1 MKEKQEGKTF
11 SVRLLFIHL
20 RQISVMKELICI
32 FIGGGMGS
40 LLRYLTSGWLAN
52 YSYHSFPSGTFV
64 VNLLGCFLIGIFY
77 SLSTRWNLSLE
88 MRLLLT
94 TGLCG
99 GFTTFSTFSHES
111 LLLLRQN
118 QYTVFGLYI
127 TLSILLGIVCVFAG
141 AWTGNLYPSPPEEL
155 L

>member
-1 MKEKQEGKTF
+1 MSKE
-11 SVRLLFIHL
+11 I
-20 RQISVMKELICI
+20 IYI
-32 FIGGGMGS
+32 FLGGGTGS
-40 LLRYLTSGWLAN
+40 ALRYCIQLLMHERIVPYN
-52 YSYHSFPSGTFV
+52 FPWATFT
-64 VNLLGCFLIGIFY
+64 VNIFGSFLIGLFY
-77 SLSTRWNLSLE
+77 ALSERFHFPFE
-88 MRLLLT
+88 VRLFLT

-141 AWTGNLYPSPPEEL
+141 AWTGNLYPSPHEEL